1 MTRLWFA
8 IGFVVIAVVFLMVSN
23 NNQNNKEE
31 LDRITMVM
39 TKPYQSGEW
48 AFVHCTSTNRNCGR
62 LE

>member
-23 NNQNNKEE
+23 ANQEKNED